1 MKRKKVT
8 VKIGQHFEAPRAGII
23 YKSIVRKAFMNKNPD
38 EDEKEIEAM
47 LARGDMDEIGE
58 TIDIRW
64 VIERIVEV
72 LKAELAEEGI
82 RLPSDFTEV
91 ILYSETPEEDA
102 EEVVVEVKLRNFSEE
117 GKDALRKDVLMEL
130 APILL
135 FNSSCMINQVYLD
148 DIFKLLELDTGRE
161 LEELY

>member
-1 MKRKKVT
+1 M
-8 VKIGQHFEAPRAGII
+8 
-23 YKSIVRKAFMNKNPD
+23 
-38 EDEKEIEAM
+38 
-47 LARGDMDEIGE
+47 
-58 TIDIRW
+58 
-64 VIERIVEV
+64 
-72 LKAELAEEGI
+72 
-82 RLPSDFTEV
+82 
-91 ILYSETPEEDA
+91 
-102 EEVVVEVKLRNFSEE
+102 RNFSEE